1 MKVLLIED
9 EAPATLRLSKLLL
22 ELEPNCTIVGAL
34 DEIEASVKWLQ
45 DNPAPD
51 LIFMDIHLADGYSF
65 AIFDEIKIVSKVIFV
80 TAYDQYALKAFEV
93 NGLDYLLKPIKKEEL
108 ERSIARFK
116 AVVSPKE
123 IDYQAISAIMSR
135 KEKLFKE
142 RFLIKSG
149 DQLNFV
155 RVTEIAYFLSEASY
169 SFLVTKSGNRYILDS
184 TMDQIEQELNP
195 DLFFRVNRRQII
207 GLESIAKISSF
218 INNRLKIELVPADN
232 SDCIVSRNRVGQFKE
247 WLNQ

>member
-1 MKVLLIED
+1 MNILLIED
-9 EAPATLRLSKLLL
+9 EAPATIRLSKLLH
-22 ELEPNCTIVGAL
+22 ELEPTWKIVGAL
-34 DEIEASVKWLQ
+34 DEIEASVKWLKT
-45 DNPAPD
+45 NPTPD
-51 LIFMDIHLADGYSF
+51 LIFMDIHLADGFSF
-65 AIFDEIKIVSKVIFV
+65 AIFDEIKVVSKVIFV

-93 NGLDYLLKPIKKEEL
+93 NGLDYLLKPVKKEEL

-116 AVVSPKE
+116 ATVSPKE
-123 IDYQAISAIMSR
+123 FDYQAFSALMDR

-155 RVTEIAYFLSEASY
+155 RVTEIAYFLSESSY

-184 TMDQIEQELNP
+184 TMDQIENELNP
-195 DLFFRVNRRQII
+195 DLFFRVNRKQII
-207 GLESIAKISSF
+207 GLESIGKISSF
-218 INNRLKIELVPADN
+218 INNRLKIELVPAEN

-247 WLNQ
+247 WLNH

>member
-22 ELEPNCTIVGAL
+22 ELEPNWNIVGAL
-34 DEIEASVKWLQ
+34 DEIEASVKWLK

-51 LIFMDIHLADGYSF
+51 LIFMDIHLADGFSF
-65 AIFDEIKIVSKVIFV
+65 AIFDEIKVVSKVIFV

-116 AVVSPKE
+116 AAVSPKE
-123 IDYQAISAIMSR
+123 MDYQALSAAMNR

-155 RVTEIAYFLSEASY
+155 RVTEIAYFLSESSY

-184 TMDQIEQELNP
+184 TLDQIENELNP
-195 DLFFRVNRRQII
+195 DLFFRVNRKQII

-218 INNRLKIELVPADN
+218 INHRLKIELVPAEN
-232 SDCIVSRNRVGQFKE
+232 SECIVSRNRVGQFKE